1 MTYIESLIPH
11 REPIKIIT
19 EIIDLKDDCGITAAV
34 VDKSWPT
41 CDGHAVKPYV
51 FIEAIAQTAA
61 IVEGNKMRKEGK
73 EGIKGWLVG
82 IKSAEVKPDN
92 IPVGT
97 RIVVTVKSLDVMDD
111 YAVVE
116 GVVKAGEDVLA
127 RAVIQALRLNDDIA
141 SNEQRRS

>member
-19 EIIDLKDDCGITAAV
+19 EIIELADDFGLTAAV
-34 VDKSWPT
+34 VNKGWPT

-61 IVEGNKMRKEGK
+61 IVEGNKRRKQGK
-73 EGIKGWLVG
+73 DGIRGWLVG
-82 IKSAEVKPDN
+82 IKSAEFKIDAV
-92 IPVGT
+92 PVGT
-97 RIVVTVKSLDVMDD
+97 KVAVSVKSLNVMDD

-116 GVVKAGEDVLA
+116 GVVKAGEEVLV
-127 RAVIQALRLNDDIA
+127 RAVIQALRLNPEIE